1 MISERAS
8 VHISVM
14 GRHTMFREGLV
25 SLLRAA
31 GFSAQVDERREGSPD
46 VTRRQQPPDVRILLA
61 EDVGDTGMLF
71 ECLAQSGPGKTLVL
85 YGPDD
90 TAVQARAIELGAR
103 GVLDMNQGRDVLLKA
118 VDRIHAGEMWLDRAQ
133 MVHVVASLTRRRT
146 ERTPEQL
153 RIESLTTRERE
164 IVGLV
169 AEGLTN
175 ADIAE
180 RLGISEATA
189 RNHLTSIL
197 DKLEFKNRFQLA
209 VYALRR
215 GLVECP
221 AASPMM
227 RLSQADST
235 VSASV
240 RGRTGRRRTS

>member
-1 MISERAS
+1 MTRERAA

-14 GRHTMFREGLV
+14 GRHTIFRDGLV

-31 GFSAQVDERREGSPD
+31 GFSAQVDERREGASD
-46 VTRRQQPPDVRILLA
+46 AGRQQNPDVRILLA
-61 EDVGDTGMLF
+61 EDVSDTGTLS
-71 ECLAQSGPGKTLVL
+71 ERLEQSGPGKTLVL
-85 YGPDD
+85 CGPDD
-90 TAVQARAIELGAR
+90 TALQARAIELGAR
-103 GVLDMNQGRDVLLKA
+103 GVLDMNQGGDVLLEA
-118 VDRIHAGEMWLDRAQ
+118 VDRVRAGEMWLDRVQ
-133 MVHVVASLTRRRT
+133 MVQVVASLVRRRT

-153 RIESLTTRERE
+153 KVESLTTRERE

-221 AASPMM
+221 PASPTM
-227 RLSQADST
+227 RLSQAEDL
-235 VSASV
+235 VSLGG